1 MVYPSN
7 LKRNVLMRYRNSSGK
22 LIEIY
27 DTDESF
33 AVDKIYDNY
42 NVNNDLQ
49 MMLKTIEKTQ
59 GTKKRSIDEFI
70 ENLYESDRICKYQ
83 KVDQSF

>member
-1 MVYPSN
+1 
-7 LKRNVLMRYRNSSGK
+7 MRYRNSSGK

-33 AVDKIYDNY
+33 AIDKIYDNY
-42 NVNNDLQ
+42 NVNNNLR
-49 MMLKTIEKTQ
+49 MMLKTIEKVQ

-70 ENLYESDRICKYQ
+70 ENLYESDGICKYQ
-83 KVDQSF
+83 KVDQNF